1 MMPSDSIP
9 PRADLAMR
17 ESADAY
23 EAPFTGWQ
31 KLRLVI
37 KVVELRL
44 RFVALLTITGLV
56 FAYWDTIW
64 NRYDKWMRP
73 TALQYAAAVGLE
85 FYCPMH
91 PHVVQDEP
99 GSCPICGMPLARR
112 KKGQSPILPEGVTA
126 RVVLTPSRVEQAG
139 IKTVE
144 VAYAPMTQAVT
155 TLGYVA
161 FDERRMAS
169 IVSKV
174 PGKSRVEKLYI
185 NVTGENVDAGQPLAE
200 LYSPEL
206 SQAIQ
211 ELLNATRRAAP
222 SIEPQSEIGRSL
234 GNDRREMVRASAE
247 KLKRWGITQAQIDE
261 ILAKNKAEFTFRI
274 LSPKSGHVFKK
285 NVVEGQEVPE
295 GYPMFEVIDLDTV
308 WVQAQVYEHQLAPIH
323 EGQAALATVEAFPG
337 ESFSGQLEFIQPHL
351 DPSTRTVDVRYTM
364 ENPGHRLRPGMFA
377 TVTLSTP
384 IANPLAF
391 RDRVAVSE
399 SPAAGVPV
407 QRAILNAAEQR
418 NCPVTEAKL
427 GSMGE
432 PIPVQ
437 VEGRR
442 VWTCCAACPPKLK
455 AHPAKYLVRL
465 EPAPRGQVLSV
476 PERAVIDTGTR
487 KVVYVE
493 SEPGIYE
500 GREVVLGPRSG
511 DRFPVLEG
519 LAPGEKVAAA
529 GAFLIDA
536 ESRLNPAATS
546 AHPGDTPAQANH
558 ERARF
563 NPGSTPAP
571 HRH

>member
-1 MMPSDSIP
+1 MLPSDGLA
-9 PRADLAMR
+9 PRADQAVR
-17 ESADAY
+17 ETADALQ
-23 EAPFTGWQ
+23 APLTRWQ

-44 RFVALLTITGLV
+44 RFVALLAITGLV

-73 TALQYAAAVGLE
+73 TAFQYAAAVGVE

-112 KKGQSPILPEGVTA
+112 KQGTRPVLPEGVTA
-126 RVVLTPSRVEQAG
+126 RVALAPSRVEQAG

-211 ELLNATRRAAP
+211 ELLNSTRRAAP
-222 SIEPQSEIGRSL
+222 SIEPQTEIGRSL
-234 GNDRREMVRASAE
+234 TIDRHEMVRASAE
-247 KLKRWGITQAQIDE
+247 KLKRWGITQAQIDD
-261 ILAKNKAEFTFRI
+261 ILAKGKADPSFRI

-285 NVVEGQEVPE
+285 NVVEGQELPE

-308 WVQAQVYEHQLAPIH
+308 WVQAQVYEHQLGPIH
-323 EGQAALATVEAFPG
+323 EGQAAVATVEAFPG
-337 ESFSGQLEFIQPHL
+337 ESFSGQLEFTQPHL
-351 DPSTRTVDVRYTM
+351 DPTTRTVEVRFTLR
-364 ENPGHRLRPGMFA
+364 NPGHRLRPGMFA
-377 TVTLSTP
+377 TVALSTP
-384 IANPLAF
+384 VADLPGF
-391 RDRVAVSE
+391 RERATAPK

-407 QRAILNAAEQR
+407 QRAVLTAAEQK

-427 GSMGE
+427 GSMGD

-437 VEGRR
+437 VEGQR

-476 PERAVIDTGTR
+476 PESAVIDTGTR

-511 DRFPVLEG
+511 DRFPVLKG

-546 AHPGDTPAQANH
+546 ADPGDARAEANH
-558 ERARF
+558 DSARSDSR
-563 NPGSTPAP
+563 STPAL

>member
-1 MMPSDSIP
+1 MMSSNGIP
-9 PRADLAMR
+9 PGANLAMR
-17 ESADAY
+17 ESADAVD
-23 EAPFTGWQ
+23 APLTRWQ
-31 KLRLVI
+31 KIRLVI

-44 RFVALLTITGLV
+44 RFVALMAITGLV

-73 TALQYAAAVGLE
+73 TALIHAAAVGLE

-99 GSCPICGMPLARR
+99 GSCPICGMPLAKR
-112 KKGQSPILPEGVTA
+112 KKGETHVLPEGLTA
-126 RVVLTPSRVEQAG
+126 RVVLAPARVEQAG
-139 IKTVE
+139 IETVE

-161 FDERRMAS
+161 FDERRMAN

-211 ELLNATRRAAP
+211 ELLNATRRAAS
-222 SIEPQSEIGRSL
+222 SIELQTEIARSL
-234 GNDRREMVRASAE
+234 SNDRHEMVRASAE

-261 ILAKNKAEFTFRI
+261 ILARGKADFTFRV

-308 WVQAQVYEHQLAPIH
+308 WVQAQVYEHQLGPIH

-337 ESFSGQLEFIQPHL
+337 ERFSGQLEFIQPHL
-351 DPSTRTVDVRYTM
+351 DTATRTVEVRYTLQ
-364 ENPGHRLRPGMFA
+364 NSGHRLRPGMFA

-384 IANPLAF
+384 VAELPAF
-391 RDRVAVSE
+391 RERAAASE
-399 SPAAGVPV
+399 SPAAALPT
-407 QRAILNAAEQR
+407 QRASLTAAEQK

-427 GSMGE
+427 GSMGD
-432 PIPVQ
+432 PIPVL
-437 VEGRR
+437 VEGRQ

-476 PERAVIDTGTR
+476 PESAVVDTGTR

-500 GREVVLGPRSG
+500 GREVVLGSRSG

-536 ESRLNPAATS
+536 ESRLNPAGTS
-546 AHPGDTPAQANH
+546 AHSGDVPAPAH
-558 ERARF
+558 HIATRS
-563 NPGSTPAP
+563 NPTSVPAP